1 MAPYAAS
8 IEDSRRKLQYDL
20 YYIKHMSFFLDVY
33 IFMKTI
39 KTVIFGRERRRAT
52 KPGKEERLPRYEE
65 IKTET
70 LFLDAPHSAYT
81 DVPPQEDD
89 ERRRTQRLA

>member
-8 IEDSRRKLQYDL
+8 VEDSRRKLQFDL

-33 IFMKTI
+33 IFIKTLKTI
-39 KTVIFGRERRRAT
+39 LFGRERSRQP
-52 KPGKEERLPRYEE
+52 KPPNSDQQPPHAE

-70 LFLDAPHSAYT
+70 LFLDPANGAYSKT
-81 DVPPQEDD
+81 SPTETD
-89 ERRRTQRLA
+89 ERRRTERIG